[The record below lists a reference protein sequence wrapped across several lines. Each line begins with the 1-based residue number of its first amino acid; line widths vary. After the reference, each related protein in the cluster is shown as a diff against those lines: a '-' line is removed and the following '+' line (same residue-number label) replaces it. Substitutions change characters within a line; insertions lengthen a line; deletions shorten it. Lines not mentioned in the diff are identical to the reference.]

1 MNIYVLHVQQVHAGK
16 LLRTSGFSD
25 SRRRLGVP
33 VISFESLAKHER
45 STSAC
50 LQVRAPHPTL
60 FPHGQ
65 RGADNPA
72 SLRPRIAGIAR
83 TWSPSGSASV
93 AASSRRQT
101 RQPGRPG
108 SQADQ
113 AAKQTRQPGSQL
125 TIRPASQ
132 AKMQLELEKG
142 DLLFAEGALEQ
153 ETGWMWSNP
162 AGKRVAEGKAA
173 TRRASVPAYC
183 CS

>member
-1 MNIYVLHVQQVHAGK
+1 MFNKSMQANFYVLQASLTPDVVW
-16 LLRTSGFSD
+16 
-25 SRRRLGVP
+25 
-33 VISFESLAKHER
+33 ESLSSPSSPSQ
-45 STSAC
+45 STSDLRALVSRFEPPTPHCSRTASAGPTIQPAC
-50 LQVRAPHPTL
+50 GRGSPVSLGRGVRAGAPPS
-60 FPHGQ
+60 PRV
-65 RGADNPA
+65 RG
-72 SLRPRIAGIAR
+72 
-83 TWSPSGSASV
+83 
-93 AASSRRQT
+93 
-101 RQPGRPG
+101 GRPG